1 MYVYVNNGKI
11 ILKSPTRE
19 MSMLS
24 TGVKEYIVE
33 CKDTDKLIFEG
44 NSIKLY
50 ENSKQYIEDKNVY
63 HREKRLKYLEKQ
75 NEELTQI
82 ANTKIEKEK
91 HVEANE
97 HQRKLYLLKSL
108 QNESKKSMARLKDG
122 ANG

>member
-1 MYVYVNNGKI
+1 
-11 ILKSPTRE
+11 
-19 MSMLS
+19 MLS

-33 CKDTDKLIFEG
+33 YKDTDKLIFEG

-91 HVEANE
+91 HVVANE

>member
-1 MYVYVNNGKI
+1 MYVYVDNGKI
-11 ILKSPTRE
+11 VLKSDTRV
-19 MSMLS
+19 MKGITLWW
-24 TGVKEYIVE
+24 KEYIVE

-44 NSIKLY
+44 NSIKRY

-82 ANTKIEKEK
+82 ANTKIVKEK